1 MILLQILWNIIIAP
15 LELIFEIIFGLALR
29 VSHSEVVA
37 IILLSLV
44 VSTLVL
50 PLYMRAEKIETE
62 ERNKEKEMSGWVAH
76 IKKHFKG
83 DEKYMMLNAYY
94 RENHYSP
101 VFQLRSSISILL
113 QIPFF
118 MAAYNFLGE
127 RAPELF
133 TQKDFFC
140 APDGFISIGS
150 ISINVLPILMTLI
163 NLAATFIYT
172 RGLPLRTII
181 RSLILPLVF
190 LVLLYNSPCSLLI
203 YWTMNNLYSLIKT
216 IIIKNAG
223 IKIQDTESSSGKK
236 EPAVSGKYKKR
247 IDSFFEQETKS
258 VRFILPAVFMA
269 VLTGLMIPLAYLSA
283 SPEEFVSASNPQ
295 NPLMYLISSLFVSTG
310 FFVLWPTVFY
320 CLASRKTKHVMSVIA
335 IGGAVFSAFNYLFGA
350 NTGTINTVLVF
361 DRAPV
366 HTVLQKVI
374 SIFIFLFVVAACS
387 FLYRFRKTVSI
398 VFIAAILTTVT
409 IAVINAKKVNDAY
422 RSIISHIDDFRE
434 EEAPRITLSA
444 NGKNVMVIML
454 DRGVSGLIPYVFHEF
469 PEIKEQFDG
478 FTDYPNSVSFGL
490 KTLTA
495 SSALFGGYEYT
506 PERMDAR
513 ADVSLKT
520 KHDES
525 LKVLPRLFSDQG
537 YHSTLMDLPYPGWTW
552 IGDYSSFDDI
562 ENCDSYHAVD
572 YFSNNT
578 EWNNNIENRR
588 NRNLFMYSV
597 FRCVPMCLQEFIYDQ
612 GEYLAAVHYSED
624 IQDILQPYRVLENL
638 SNMTHIDHECSGCL
652 FLFNNETTH
661 DVAVF
666 KNYDPREVYSA
677 GENYEGYYISDGN
690 REVYLEEWLQV
701 ATYGSTVAALRE
713 LGNYFD
719 YLRECGVYDNTRI
732 IIVSDHGI
740 DIDLSEELNS
750 EDFSAENFNCMF
762 LVKDFGSSGF
772 RTDYTFMTNA
782 DVPAVATKGIID
794 NPVNPYT
801 GKPVNSDLK
810 NEDIYVGYSL
820 TFDEKLWNPDRN
832 KGNTFYYDENYNWYK
847 VINKDIFVKEN
858 WVKTDKPGL

>member
-190 LVLLYNSPCSLLI
+190 LALLYNSPCSLLI

-258 VRFILPAVFMA
+258 ARFILPAVFMA

-295 NPLMYLISSLFVSTG
+295 NPLMYLL
-310 FFVLWPTVFY
+310 
-320 CLASRKTKHVMSVIA
+320 
-335 IGGAVFSAFNYLFGA
+335 
-350 NTGTINTVLVF
+350 
-361 DRAPV
+361 
-366 HTVLQKVI
+366 
-374 SIFIFLFVVAACS
+374 
-387 FLYRFRKTVSI
+387 
-398 VFIAAILTTVT
+398 
-409 IAVINAKKVNDAY
+409 
-422 RSIISHIDDFRE
+422 
-434 EEAPRITLSA
+434 
-444 NGKNVMVIML
+444 
-454 DRGVSGLIPYVFHEF
+454 
-469 PEIKEQFDG
+469 
-478 FTDYPNSVSFGL
+478 
-490 KTLTA
+490 
-495 SSALFGGYEYT
+495 
-506 PERMDAR
+506 
-513 ADVSLKT
+513 
-520 KHDES
+520 
-525 LKVLPRLFSDQG
+525 
-537 YHSTLMDLPYPGWTW
+537 
-552 IGDYSSFDDI
+552 
-562 ENCDSYHAVD
+562 
-572 YFSNNT
+572 
-578 EWNNNIENRR
+578 
-588 NRNLFMYSV
+588 
-597 FRCVPMCLQEFIYDQ
+597 
-612 GEYLAAVHYSED
+612 
-624 IQDILQPYRVLENL
+624 
-638 SNMTHIDHECSGCL
+638 
-652 FLFNNETTH
+652 
-661 DVAVF
+661 
-666 KNYDPREVYSA
+666 
-677 GENYEGYYISDGN
+677 
-690 REVYLEEWLQV
+690 
-701 ATYGSTVAALRE
+701 
-713 LGNYFD
+713 
-719 YLRECGVYDNTRI
+719 
-732 IIVSDHGI
+732 
-740 DIDLSEELNS
+740 
-750 EDFSAENFNCMF
+750 
-762 LVKDFGSSGF
+762 
-772 RTDYTFMTNA
+772 
-782 DVPAVATKGIID
+782 
-794 NPVNPYT
+794 
-801 GKPVNSDLK
+801 
-810 NEDIYVGYSL
+810 
-820 TFDEKLWNPDRN
+820 
-832 KGNTFYYDENYNWYK
+832 
-847 VINKDIFVKEN
+847 
-858 WVKTDKPGL
+858 

>member
-1 MILLQILWNIIIAP
+1 MLLLQILWNIIIAP

-29 VSHSEVVA
+29 VSNSEVIA

-62 ERNKEKEMSGWVAH
+62 ERNKEKEMSYWVSH

-101 VFQLRSSISILL
+101 IFQLRSSISILL

-133 TQKDFFC
+133 TQKGFYC
-140 APDGFISIGS
+140 APDGFISVGNIT
-150 ISINVLPILMTLI
+150 INVLPILMTLI
-163 NLAATFIYT
+163 NLAATYIYT
-172 RGLPLRTII
+172 KGLPAKTII
-181 RSLILPLVF
+181 RSLILPVLF
-190 LVLLYNSPCSLLI
+190 LVLLYNSPCALLI
-203 YWTMNNLYSLIKT
+203 YWTMNNLYSLVKT
-216 IIIKNAG
+216 IIIKNAD
-223 IKIQDTESSSGKK
+223 KKKNDLKQALETKSSINKSRLKK
-236 EPAVSGKYKKR
+236 WTG
-247 IDSFFEQETKS
+247 SFFEQETKTA
-258 VRFILPAVFMA
+258 RFILPVIFMS

-283 SPEEFVSASNPQ
+283 SPEEFISASNPQ
-295 NPLMYLISSLFVSTG
+295 NPLIYLISSFSVSIG
-310 FFVLWPTVFY
+310 FFVIWPTVFY
-320 CLASRKTKHVMSVIA
+320 FLANKKIKHVMSVLA

-361 DRAPV
+361 DQAP
-366 HTVLQKVI
+366 TCTTIQKAI
-374 SIFIFLFVVAACS
+374 SIFALLFAVMAS
-387 FLYRFRKTVSI
+387 FFLYRFRKTVSVI
-398 VFIAAILTTVT
+398 FLATILTTIT
-409 IAVINAKKVNDAY
+409 ISVINAKKIDDSY

-444 NGKNVMVIML
+444 HGNNVMVIML
-454 DRGVSGLIPYVFHEF
+454 DRGVSGLIPYVFYEF

-478 FTDYPNSVSFGL
+478 FVDYPNSVSFGM

-506 PERMDAR
+506 QERMDAR
-513 ADVSLKT
+513 ANESLQT

-525 LKVLPRLFSDQG
+525 LKVLPKLFSNQG
-537 YHSTLMDLPYPGWTW
+537 FHSTLMDLPYPGWTW
-552 IGDYSSFDDI
+552 NGDYSSFDDI
-562 ENCDSYHAVD
+562 EDCDTYHAVD
-572 YFSNNT
+572 YYSNNT

-588 NRNLFMYSV
+588 NRNLFMYGI
-597 FRCVPMCLQEFIYDQ
+597 FRCVPMCFREFVYDQ
-612 GEYLAAVHYSED
+612 GDYLSAVKYSQD
-624 IQDILQPYRVLENL
+624 VYDILPPYTVLENL
-638 SNMTHIDHECSGCL
+638 SNMTRIDNESSGCL

-661 DVAVF
+661 DIAAL
-666 KNYDPREVYSA
+666 KNYNPHEVLPS
-677 GENYEGYYISDGN
+677 GEELAGYYISDGSN
-690 REVYLEEWLQV
+690 KVYLEEWRQI
-701 ATYGSTVAALRE
+701 ATYESTVAALRE

-719 YLRECGVYDNTRI
+719 YLRKCGIYDNTRI
-732 IIVSDHGI
+732 IIVSDHGF

-750 EDFSAENFNCMF
+750 EDFSAEDFNCMF
-762 LVKDFGSSGF
+762 LVKDFDAVGF
-772 RTDYTFMTNA
+772 RTDYKFMTNA
-782 DVPAVATKGIID
+782 DVPTVATKGIID

-801 GKPVNSDLK
+801 GKPINSDLK

-820 TFDEKLWNPDRN
+820 TFDERLWNPDRN
-832 KGNTFYYDENYNWYK
+832 KGNTFYYDGNYNWYK
-847 VINKDIFVKEN
+847 VINKNIFVKDN
-858 WVKTDKPGL
+858 WVKVDKPDL